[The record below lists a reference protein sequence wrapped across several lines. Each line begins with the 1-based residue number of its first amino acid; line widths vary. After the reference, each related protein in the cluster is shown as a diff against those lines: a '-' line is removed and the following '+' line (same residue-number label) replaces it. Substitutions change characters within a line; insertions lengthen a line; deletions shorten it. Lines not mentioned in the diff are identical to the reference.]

1 MPRNAAGTYTLPA
14 GNPVVAGTAIEATWA
29 NTTLADIANELTNSL
44 SREGEGGM
52 LAPFRV
58 FDGNAAAPGLA
69 FLNEPSSGIYRAG
82 SGEVWLSVLTEP
94 VLQLTTSGVLV
105 PTGKTFTAQ
114 GNVTVGGTLTASGG
128 VTGNASTATALQTA
142 RLIFGQSFN
151 GTGNVTGDLTANG
164 ITAQAGVYVST
175 DINLARTGA
184 NQINGFFTTG
194 VDDANFRL
202 GVSNGQAGG
211 TGTTQGTFGLFY
223 MGVGEVA
230 TIDFRRGSTSTDGSF
245 AFRTSGNNRAT
256 LDNSGNFTATG
267 NLTANGGTVTIGSS
281 PLAPEG
287 SSPSYACR
295 AWVKFNGLPLSGTYS
310 RSGTT
315 VTCTVSGGHQMIAGQ
330 YASLTFS
337 AGTGGTA
344 TSGTYQVTVVNST
357 TFTITDSA
365 SGTIT
370 GTPAVTVNNRFNK
383 SGNVSSISD
392 IAVGNYQVN
401 FATAMPDAYYTTA
414 IKADSLT
421 GAGVI
426 REMGSGTSA
435 YWFLTQVSGSAAD
448 CLVDFALFR

>member
-82 SGEVWLSVLTEP
+82 SGEVWMSVLTEP

-114 GNVTVGGTLTASGG
+114 GNVTIGGTLGVTGALTASGG

-194 VDDANFRL
+194 VDDVNFRL
-202 GVSNGQAGG
+202 GVSNGQAGS
-211 TGTTQGTFGLFY
+211 TGALQAAFGLY
-223 MGVGEVA
+223 YLGSGEVA
-230 TIDFRRGSTSTDGSF
+230 NLRFHRGSSSNDGALAVATAGVERSRTDSV
-245 AFRTSGNNRAT
+245 GNTLFGTTNAT
-256 LDNSGNFTATG
+256 VLNTNYGTKIAAPNNPNQVAVNAADSCWDMSRQTDG
-267 NLTANGGTVTIGSS
+267 NLTRH
-281 PLAPEG
+281 
-287 SSPSYACR
+287 Y
-295 AWVKFNGLPLSGTYS
+295 
-310 RSGTT
+310 RSGAQVGGIS
-315 VTCTVSGGHQMIAGQ
+315 VTSTATAYNTSSDYRLKDNVHPMTGALARVAQLNPVTYTWKADG
-330 YASLTFS
+330 S
-337 AGTGGTA
+337 AGEGFIA
-344 TSGTYQVTVVNST
+344 HELAQVV
-357 TFTITDSA
+357 
-365 SGTIT
+365 
-370 GTPAVTVNNRFNK
+370 PQAVTGSKDEVDADGQPK
-383 SGNVSSISD
+383 
-392 IAVGNYQVN
+392 YQGIDTS
-401 FATAMPDAYYTTA
+401 FLIGMLTAAIKELKAEFDAY
-414 IKADSLT
+414 KA
-421 GAGVI
+421 AHP
-426 REMGSGTSA
+426 
-435 YWFLTQVSGSAAD
+435 
-448 CLVDFALFR
+448 